1 MRRENYK
8 DEINYSE
15 EQSKLDRKRDP
26 AIDYSY
32 ENKGSIFRKIAKE
45 RSEKKMHKEDHLG
58 AGKDKTDSYSGY
70 SSESYSNNN
79 TSDYYEDT
87 DDYNEDKN
95 ESSTFNK
102 AKSWVEKNASKESI
116 EIFNNLK
123 KEYKNTQK
131 NLQNSRA
138 NELYDEEGSYSNKKT
153 KSNGYKVCKKCG
165 TQMYKDSKVCPRCG
179 EEQNTNE
186 TAGFI
191 ISKIFKLIIIVVV
204 INIVIGAASFI
215 FNSDEDISYEEEIS
229 NEEVSSEE
237 PYIDYAEYSKPV
249 KLKYNVNSKD
259 VLKIDKEK
267 FEVGKEIPAGEYMFV
282 KNEGTSLG
290 SIKIFTEN
298 DKSNPELLETV
309 HRNYYVKLEEG
320 DTVELRAGTLYKA
333 DQVELDMSDE
343 NNLKSGMYRLGKDV
357 GDAFTIDGNS
367 KTYYAV
373 LDENNVI
380 ITNGFVDDGP
390 FFMDKTFIEDSST
403 QGEVAKYIYVS
414 NGIIVPE

>member
-45 RSEKKMHKEDHLG
+45 RSEKKMHKEGHLG
-58 AGKDKTDSYSGY
+58 AVKDKTDNYSGY
-70 SSESYSNNN
+70 SSE
-79 TSDYYEDT
+79 
-87 DDYNEDKN
+87 
-95 ESSTFNK
+95 
-102 AKSWVEKNASKESI
+102 
-116 EIFNNLK
+116 
-123 KEYKNTQK
+123 
-131 NLQNSRA
+131 
-138 NELYDEEGSYSNKKT
+138 SYSNKKT

-237 PYIDYAEYSKPV
+237 PYIDYAEYSKPL

>member
-1 MRRENYK
+1 MRKENYK

-45 RSEKKMHKEDHLG
+45 RTEKKMHKEGHLG
-58 AGKDKTDSYSGY
+58 AVKDKTDNYSGY

-179 EEQNTNE
+179 EEKNTNE

-237 PYIDYAEYSKPV
+237 PYIDYAEYSKPL